1 MEKREKAAVEYQGM
15 GKGSRRQRT
24 ERLRDGK
31 GRDKTKGTEFMGSVT
46 GSRRGGLHSP
56 IHSKHK
62 RCSDLMKAELAH
74 TVSFRL
80 QKQCD
85 QINQR
90 YSPASWHMAKGNV
103 LLTFRIPNINTL
115 TTEAVKLY
123 LHRKKQF
130 GRIF

>member
-1 MEKREKAAVEYQGM
+1 M

-24 ERLRDGK
+24 ERLREGK
-31 GRDKTKGTEFMGSVT
+31 GHDKTKRMEFVGSVT
-46 GSRRGGLHSP
+46 GSRRGSLQSA

-62 RCSDLMKAELAH
+62 ICSDLMKAELAH
-74 TVSFRL
+74 TVNFWL

-115 TTEAVKLY
+115 TTTGKSNLAEFFKKLNTMK
-123 LHRKKQF
+123 LVSRLL
-130 GRIF
+130 

>member
-1 MEKREKAAVEYQGM
+1 M

-24 ERLRDGK
+24 ERLREGK
-31 GRDKTKGTEFMGSVT
+31 GHDKTKRMEFVGSVT
-46 GSRRGGLHSP
+46 GSRRGSLQSA

-62 RCSDLMKAELAH
+62 ICSDLMKAELAH
-74 TVSFRL
+74 TVNFLL

-115 TTEAVKLY
+115 TTTGKSNFAEFFKKLNTIK
-123 LHRKKQF
+123 LVSRLL
-130 GRIF
+130 

>member
-1 MEKREKAAVEYQGM
+1 M
-15 GKGSRRQRT
+15 GKGSRSQRT
-24 ERLRDGK
+24 ERLREVK
-31 GRDKTKGTEFMGSVT
+31 GHDKTKRMEFMGSVT
-46 GSRRGGLHSP
+46 GSRRGRLQSA

-62 RCSDLMKAELAH
+62 ICSDLMKAELAH
-74 TVSFRL
+74 TVNFQL

-115 TTEAVKLY
+115 TTKAVFTQEKAIWQNFL
-123 LHRKKQF
+123 RS
-130 GRIF
+130 

>member
-1 MEKREKAAVEYQGM
+1 M

-31 GRDKTKGTEFMGSVT
+31 GHDKTKRTEFMGSVT